1 MTRSNQHNE
10 IIYSNVPGVV
20 STFKEI
26 EVPIKNNFGLS
37 LEESDKKEL
46 EQIKAEL
53 KEARELANG
62 ERK

>member
-1 MTRSNQHNE
+1 
-10 IIYSNVPGVV
+10 VPGVV